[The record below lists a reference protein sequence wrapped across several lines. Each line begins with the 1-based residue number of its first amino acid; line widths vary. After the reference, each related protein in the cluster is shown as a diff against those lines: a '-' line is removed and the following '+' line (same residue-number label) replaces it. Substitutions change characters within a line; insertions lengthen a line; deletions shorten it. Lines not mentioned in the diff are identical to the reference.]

1 MNQERALLRALIVED
16 QEDDAFLLKRELER
30 LYQLQWRRVDTKQE
44 LLSALWEESWSIVL
58 ADYSMPQFN
67 GIQALEVVREQDPH
81 LPFIFV
87 SGTMGEEIAV
97 KAIKAG
103 AQDYIVKGQW
113 RRLLPAVERELREA
127 QQRKHNLRMEAKRRA
142 AEARFQMVLATA
154 ADAIILVDAK
164 QNILTFNQGAELTF
178 GYSAEEVIG
187 QPVEH
192 LIPKRLRRNH
202 HRHIEDFVA
211 DMRTSKPMSQNQ
223 LAYGLHRDG
232 HEFPIETTISKLIID
247 GELTFTVILRDVTD
261 RKRNE
266 DDLRLLQ
273 SVTQTASEAQDLP
286 AALNAILANLCKTA
300 SWSLGQAWLP
310 MAGSGTLVCASAWHG
325 EESGLEPFRQ
335 ESLDCK
341 VDPGE
346 DIPGRI
352 WIDKRPLWVVDV
364 CEHGNFLRTTAAMET
379 GIHTALAVPVMAA
392 DKVIAV
398 LEFFSRE
405 RRPPDER
412 MIGIFSTVATQV
424 AGVIQRRQAE
434 ERLHHLAYYD
444 TLTNLPNRLL
454 FVDRLKQAMVE
465 ARRHQRQVG
474 VAFLDLDRF
483 KTINDSMGHS
493 AGDELLKAVALRLAE
508 SMRPGDTVAR
518 LSGDEFALILAD
530 MNRADDA
537 AHVARKILDDFNQP
551 FNLEGHEIHTNASL
565 GLTLYPTDERHVD
578 GLLRNADIAMY
589 RAKEA
594 HGNTY
599 AFYSP
604 DMTVKAHERLT
615 LENDLRRSLEQGELA
630 LHYQSLVDLRSG
642 NIIGLEALLRWWH
655 PSRGFLLPQE
665 FIGLAEETGL
675 IVGLGE
681 WALEQA
687 LRHHNLFTDAAGLP
701 IKMAVNISPRQFQ
714 HNNLLK
720 SVKTSLTKIE
730 VDPTC
735 LDLEITESLLLNN
748 SDMVIATIHE
758 LGQLGVRFSV
768 DDFGTGYSNFA
779 YLKNL
784 PISQIKI
791 DQSFVQHMTTNPS
804 DAAIVEAIISMAH
817 SLGLQTIAEGV
828 ETSEQ
833 LGILRELGCDA
844 AQGYYFNMPMA
855 SEEVVHLLA
864 RKQRPPWH

>member
-1 MNQERALLRALIVED
+1 MNQERALLRVLIIED

-30 LYQLQWRRVDTKQE
+30 LYQLQWRRVDTQQE
-44 LLSALWEESWSIVL
+44 LLAALREESWSIVL

-67 GIQALEVVREQDPH
+67 GIEALALVRKHDPH

-97 KAIKAG
+97 NAIKAG

-113 RRLLPAVERELREA
+113 RRLLPAIERELREA
-127 QQRKHNLRMEAKRRA
+127 QLRKHNQRMEAKRRA

-154 ADAIILVDAK
+154 ADAIILVDA
-164 QNILTFNQGAELTF
+164 QQRIIAFNRSAEQIF
-178 GYSAEEVIG
+178 GYFADEVIG

-192 LIPKRLRRNH
+192 LIPKRLRQGH
-202 HRHIEDFVA
+202 HRHIEEFVA
-211 DMRTSKPMSQNQ
+211 DIDGSKTMSRNQ
-223 LAYGLHRDG
+223 LAYGLHREG

-247 GELTFTVILRDVTD
+247 GELTFTVILRDITD

-300 SWSLGQAWLP
+300 GWSLGQAWLP
-310 MAGSGTLVCASAWHG
+310 MSGSGALVCASAWHG

-335 ESLDCK
+335 ASLDCK

-352 WIDKRPLWVVDV
+352 WIDKRPLWITDV
-364 CEHGNFLRTTAAMET
+364 CEHGNFLRTAAAMES
-379 GIHTALAVPVMAA
+379 GLHTALAVPVMAGN
-392 DKVIAV
+392 KIIAV

-405 RRPPDER
+405 LRMPDER

-465 ARRHQRQVG
+465 ARRHRRLVG
-474 VAFLDLDRF
+474 IAFLDLDRF

-518 LSGDEFALILAD
+518 LSGDEFALIMAD

-537 AHVARKILDDFNQP
+537 AHVARKILNDFNQP
-551 FNLEGHEIHTNASL
+551 FYVEGCAIHTNASL

-681 WALEQA
+681 WVLEQA
-687 LRHHNLFTDAAGLP
+687 LRDQNLFTDAAGSPL
-701 IKMAVNISPRQFQ
+701 KMSVNISPRQFQ
-714 HNNLLK
+714 HNNLLET
-720 SVKTSLTKIE
+720 VKTTLSK
-730 VDPTC
+730 VNADPTC
-735 LDLEITESLLLNN
+735 LDLEITENLLLENT
-748 SDMVIATIHE
+748 DIAIATIHE
-758 LGQLGVRFSV
+758 LGQLGIRFSV
-768 DDFGTGYSNFA
+768 DDFGTGYSSFA

-784 PISQIKI
+784 PINQVKI
-791 DQSFVQHMTTNPS
+791 DQSFVQHMTANPN

-828 ETSEQ
+828 ETPEQ
-833 LGILRELGCDA
+833 LGILRKLGCDA
-844 AQGYYFNMPMA
+844 GQGYYFNLPMA
-855 SEEVVHLLA
+855 SEEIVHLLSH
-864 RKQRPPWH
+864 KQHLPWH

>member
-1 MNQERALLRALIVED
+1 MNPERALLRALIIED

-30 LYQLQWRRVDTKQE
+30 IYELYWRRVDSPQALRAALQE
-44 LLSALWEESWSIVL
+44 ETWQIVL

-67 GIQALEVVREQDPH
+67 GIEALKLIREHDPH

-97 KAIKAG
+97 NAIKIG

-127 QQRKHNLRMEAKRRA
+127 QQRRQLQRLDAKRRA
-142 AEARFQMVLATA
+142 IEARFQMVLSTA
-154 ADAIILVDAK
+154 ADAIILVDSR
-164 QNILTFNQGAELTF
+164 QHILAFNRGAERTF
-178 GYSAEEVIG
+178 GYRAEEVLG
-187 QPVEH
+187 QPVEC
-192 LIPKRLRRNH
+192 LIPRRLRRDH
-202 HRHIEDFVA
+202 HHHVEEFAA
-211 DMRTSKPMSQNQ
+211 DLHETRTMSQHR

-232 HEFPIETTISKLIID
+232 HEFPIETTLSKLVID

-261 RKRNE
+261 RKRSE

-273 SVTQTASEAQDLP
+273 AVTQTASEAQDLSS
-286 AALNAILANLCKTA
+286 ALNAILANLCKTA
-300 SWSLGQAWLP
+300 GWSLGQAWLP
-310 MAGSGTLVCASAWHG
+310 VTGSGSLICASAWHG
-325 EESGLEPFRQ
+325 EESGLESFRQ
-335 ESLDCK
+335 ASLDCR

-352 WIDKRPLWVVDV
+352 WVDRHPLWIVDV
-364 CEHGNFLRTTAAMET
+364 CAHGNFLRTQAAEVS
-379 GIHTALAVPVMAA
+379 GLHTALAVPVMAG
-392 DKVIAV
+392 DKAIAV

-405 RRPPDER
+405 RRPPDDR

-454 FVDRLKQAMVE
+454 FIDRLKQTMVE
-465 ARRHQRQVG
+465 ARRHRRQVG

-530 MNRADDA
+530 MNRAEDA
-537 AHVARKILDDFNQP
+537 AHVARKILDDFNHP
-551 FNLEGHEIHTNASL
+551 FYVDGREIHTNASL
-565 GLTLYPTDERHVD
+565 GLTLYPSDERHVE
-578 GLLRNADIAMY
+578 GLLRNADITMY
-589 RAKEA
+589 RAKESY
-594 HGNTY
+594 GNTY

-604 DMTVKAHERLT
+604 DMTARAHERLT
-615 LENDLRRSLEQGELA
+615 LESDLRRSLEQGELA

-642 NIIGLEALLRWWH
+642 HIIGVEALLRWWH
-655 PSRGFLLPQE
+655 PVRGFLLPQD

-675 IVGLGE
+675 IIGLGE
-681 WALEQA
+681 WVLEQA
-687 LRHHNLFTDAAGLP
+687 LRHQKLFTQAAGTSLR
-701 IKMAVNISPRQFQ
+701 IAVNISPRQFQ

-720 SVKTSLTKIE
+720 TVKQALATSE

-735 LDLEITESLLLNN
+735 LDLEITENLLLENTE
-748 SDMVIATIHE
+748 VAIATLHE

-768 DDFGTGYSNFA
+768 DDFGTGYSSFA

-784 PISQIKI
+784 PISQVKI
-791 DQSFVQHMTTNPS
+791 DLSFVQHMTVNPN

-828 ETSEQ
+828 ETPEQ
-833 LGILRELGCDA
+833 LDALCRLGCDVG
-844 AQGYYFNMPMA
+844 QGYYFNLPMA
-855 SEEVVHLLA
+855 AEEVAHRLA
-864 RKQRPPWH
+864 QRQAPPWQ